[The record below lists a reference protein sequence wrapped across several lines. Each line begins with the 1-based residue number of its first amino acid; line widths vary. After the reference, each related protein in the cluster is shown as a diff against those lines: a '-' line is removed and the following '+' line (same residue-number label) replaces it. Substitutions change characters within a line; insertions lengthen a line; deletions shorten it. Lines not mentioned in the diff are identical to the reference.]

1 MNSMKTEN
9 QVEHQVEKQ
18 REASSESA
26 YLYVVMPFYIVSD
39 QEGGLFAD
47 SVPPDVSQDQLF
59 GHASALGKEIKPFCS
74 KDGGLPGDFSK
85 YYGFMESH
93 FGGADMSKGF
103 SVFHLNAS
111 LLKPAEGFEKCKNLN
126 AQFQKGARLGQS
138 PIAVENFE
146 SPVLTLNSLS
156 GIGYFSC
163 GLKVVTQSDNSIL
176 EELGKTEFFRNIGWR
191 RGQKGSKSQSLKHG
205 FVFDL
210 ETEEVLTFHDL
221 LNCYLGQFSKS
232 IRFYQDRA
240 SVLYCATSVEDGS
253 KENEVLCELAYEII
267 RIPDRNAVRFSQKLV
282 EPSIHR
288 VGRNVAFTAL
298 NEGALVIETVNDN
311 KNKTIANKY
320 FPAFFLALNQRE
332 VLLSTMQKIVQLEP
346 DKLKSLDSGMFQKM
360 ENLRNA
366 LLILQLK
373 QIFYSVSNVHEVE
386 LFFNQLQKVFA
397 VEKMLLENEQSI
409 REMYNLLEVKR
420 NEEASRMEKEQAA
433 AEEKRA
439 NIINTILG
447 AIGCLG
453 LFSFLKDVFPFYT
466 DPAYEPWYR
475 VISIV
480 TPVVVMGYIVRLVF
494 YSKE

>member
-1 MNSMKTEN
+1 
-9 QVEHQVEKQ
+9 
-18 REASSESA
+18 
-26 YLYVVMPFYIVSD
+26 
-39 QEGGLFAD
+39 
-47 SVPPDVSQDQLF
+47 
-59 GHASALGKEIKPFCS
+59 
-74 KDGGLPGDFSK
+74 
-85 YYGFMESH
+85 
-93 FGGADMSKGF
+93 
-103 SVFHLNAS
+103 
-111 LLKPAEGFEKCKNLN
+111 
-126 AQFQKGARLGQS
+126 
-138 PIAVENFE
+138 
-146 SPVLTLNSLS
+146 
-156 GIGYFSC
+156 
-163 GLKVVTQSDNSIL
+163 
-176 EELGKTEFFRNIGWR
+176 
-191 RGQKGSKSQSLKHG
+191 
-205 FVFDL
+205 
-210 ETEEVLTFHDL
+210 
-221 LNCYLGQFSKS
+221 
-232 IRFYQDRA
+232 
-240 SVLYCATSVEDGS
+240 
-253 KENEVLCELAYEII
+253 
-267 RIPDRNAVRFSQKLV
+267 
-282 EPSIHR
+282 
-288 VGRNVAFTAL
+288 
-298 NEGALVIETVNDN
+298 
-311 KNKTIANKY
+311 
-320 FPAFFLALNQRE
+320 
-332 VLLSTMQKIVQLEP
+332 MQKIVQLEP

>member
-1 MNSMKTEN
+1 MKAEN
-9 QVEHQVEKQ
+9 QNEPSLEKGVL
-18 REASSESA
+18 EPDKTA
-26 YLYVVMPFYIVSD
+26 YLYVAMPFYIVS
-39 QEGGLFAD
+39 EKEEGLFKEAL
-47 SVPPDVSQDQLF
+47 PPDVSQDELYEYAF
-59 GHASALGKEIKPFCS
+59 TLGNKIKPFCS
-74 KDGGLPGDFSK
+74 KDGGFLGDFSK

-93 FGGADMSKGF
+93 FGGAEMNKGF
-103 SVFHLNAS
+103 SVYHLNAS
-111 LLKPAEGFEKCKNLN
+111 SLKPAPGFEKFKNLN
-126 AQFQKGARLGQS
+126 AQFQKGAMLGSS
-138 PIAVENFE
+138 PIWVESLE
-146 SPVLTLNSLS
+146 SPMITINALA
-156 GIGYFSC
+156 GIGYFIC
-163 GLKVVTQSDNSIL
+163 GMKCESKSENSIL
-176 EELGKTEFFRNIGWR
+176 EELSRTEFFRNIGWR
-191 RGQKGSKSQSLKHG
+191 RGQKGSKNQALKHG
-205 FVFDL
+205 FIFDL
-210 ETEEVLTFHDL
+210 EQDLVLTFHDL
-221 LNCYLGQFSKS
+221 FNCYLGEFSTN
-232 IRFYQDRA
+232 IRFYQDRP
-240 SVLYCATSVEDGS
+240 SVLYCDTSHLEGS
-253 KENEVLCELAYEII
+253 KPDSELCELSYEII
-267 RIPDRNAVRFSQKLV
+267 RVPDRNAKRFSHTLQ
-282 EPSIHR
+282 EPSIQR

-298 NEGALVIETVNDN
+298 NEGALVIESVNDT
-311 KNKTIANKY
+311 KDKTVANKY

-346 DKLKSLDSGMFQKM
+346 DKLRTLDAEMFRKM
-360 ENLRNA
+360 ENMRNS

-433 AEEKRA
+433 SEEKRA

-453 LFSFLKDVFPFYT
+453 LFSFLKDVLPFYS

-475 VISIV
+475 AISIV